1 MAMVPKIELVFQT
14 RKNEHPS
21 YLFDIISK
29 VLSTRTARNDD
40 TSLYLM
46 SNMNTSEIFFFSLLL
61 LSGLSS
67 IIIFEIRN
75 RLVLLKNKSFN
86 LSDQVLIV
94 SE

>member
-21 YLFDIISK
+21 YLFDIISE

-46 SNMNTSEIFFFSLLL
+46 SNMNTSEIFLFQFTVIERTKLDNN
-61 LSGLSS
+61 
-67 IIIFEIRN
+67 IRN
-75 RLVLLKNKSFN
+75 SE
-86 LSDQVLIV
+86 SV
-94 SE
+94 STFKKQIL

>member
-46 SNMNTSEIFFFSLLL
+46 LNMNTSEIFFFQFTVIEWTKLDNN
-61 LSGLSS
+61 
-67 IIIFEIRN
+67 IRN
-75 RLVLLKNKSFN
+75 SE
-86 LSDQVLIV
+86 SV
-94 SE
+94 STFKKQIL